1 MDMSGT
7 LDAFE
12 RTMTGQVNCLD
23 KRIKRLEGIV
33 GHFAQVTSE
42 QEAKLAKLTEEIAK
56 LKS

>member
-7 LDAFE
+7 LDTFE
-12 RTMTGQVNCLD
+12 RKLTGQINCLE
-23 KRIKRLEGIV
+23 KRIKRLEGIN